1 MVEARGIRGGIR
13 RLTVY
18 IFLVGGSIVFSIPF
32 GWLLLSSFKPNDEQY
47 RRILPRT
54 PSAAVV
60 SPYVARDEF
69 DGVSRPRACPASRWA
84 ELRPLLIQAVAKQ
97 VGAAKL
103 PSAPVPEAEMR
114 EEIIE
119 GAFAEAAQNLPDAAW
134 FESRETLLEKFAARV
149 TPNVIESCRDK
160 AYKRLLIGPLRAK
173 SVEQQE
179 QFLHDR
185 AAVAPAWAVAGGS
198 LSEQKDE
205 GRPCALLA
213 YDFRQS
219 RGREAKLT
227 GVFPVSFPVGRMKK
241 LILSFRADHSWNALD
256 CTLEADGQRWT
267 SAEPANAG
275 NDQWQDVVWQFPS
288 DDDRS
293 MKVKSWIVL
302 NPSGASDFAEPGK
315 VRVTLTL
322 HGRTRA
328 AAWGTKLANN
338 YVWAFRYMPFW
349 RYVAISF
356 FLCLMNI
363 LGQLAGS
370 SLAAYAFA
378 RLKWPGREFCFI
390 LLLGTIMLPGAVTMV
405 PSFLIFKTLG
415 WYNTLLVLWVPSFC
429 GSAFNIFL
437 LRQFMRGIPK
447 DLEDAAKIDGCSF
460 FGVYRHVILP
470 SIKPA
475 LATIAIFT
483 FMGAW
488 NNFMG
493 PLIYLND
500 QAKYPLA
507 LGVFGLQTQVGANY
521 GLIMAASAL
530 MALPLVVVFFFC
542 QRYFI
547 QGITLTGMKN

>member
-1 MVEARGIRGGIR
+1 MVESRGIRGGVR
-13 RLTVY
+13 RATLY
-18 IFLVGGSIVFSIPF
+18 ALLVGGSILFSIPF

-47 RRILPRT
+47 RRIMPRT
-54 PSAAVV
+54 PSAAVA

-69 DGVSRPRACPASRWA
+69 DAIARPRPCPRSRWD
-84 ELRPLLIQAVAKQ
+84 ELRPALIEAVRQ
-97 VGAAKL
+97 RVQTSDSEL
-103 PSAPVPEAEMR
+103 R
-114 EEIIE
+114 EEVIE

-134 FESRETLLEKFAARV
+134 FESRETLLEKFAARL

-160 AYKRLLIGPLRAK
+160 AYKRLLVGPLRAK
-173 SVEQQE
+173 SIEQQE

-185 AAVAPAWAVAGGS
+185 AAIASAWTVAGGT
-198 LSEQKDE
+198 LTNQEAE

-219 RGREAKLT
+219 KDHEAKLT
-227 GVFPVSFPVGRMKK
+227 GVFPVSFPVARMKK
-241 LILSFRADHSWNALD
+241 LILSFRADHSWNALY
-256 CTLEADGQRWT
+256 CTLEADGQRWA

-302 NPSGASDFAEPGK
+302 KPSGASDFNEPGK
-315 VRVTLTL
+315 VLITLTL
-322 HGRTRA
+322 RGRSRA

-338 YVWAFRYMPFW
+338 YRWAFRYMPFW

-356 FLCLMNI
+356 FLCVMNI
-363 LGQLAGS
+363 LGQLSGS

-378 RLKWPGREFCFI
+378 RLRWPGREFCFI

-405 PSFLIFKTLG
+405 PSFLIFKNLG

-447 DLEDAAKIDGCSF
+447 DLEDAAKIDGCSYL
-460 FGVYRHVILP
+460 GVYRHVILP

-475 LATIAIFT
+475 LATIAIFA
-483 FMGAW
+483 FMGSW